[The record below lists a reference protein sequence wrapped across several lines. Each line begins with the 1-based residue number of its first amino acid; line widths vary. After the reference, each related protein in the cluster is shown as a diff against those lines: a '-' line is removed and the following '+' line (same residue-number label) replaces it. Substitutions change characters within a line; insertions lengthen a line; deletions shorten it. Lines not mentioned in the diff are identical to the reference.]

1 MGETAMGKMQRTWVV
16 SAVILAS
23 LAAGRAGGEDLVYTP
38 VNPSFGGNPFNS
50 SHLLSIAQQQ
60 NQFDN
65 RSFTPFTSQQQFV
78 QSLERRIL
86 SRTSQEIT
94 DRIFGENQEESGEFT
109 VGQQQIFFERRGADE
124 VAITLT
130 DLETGATT
138 SLIVPAPAF

>member
-1 MGETAMGKMQRTWVV
+1 MEKMQRTWVL

-109 VGQQQIFFERRGADE
+109 VGQQQIF
-124 VAITLT
+124 
-130 DLETGATT
+130 
-138 SLIVPAPAF
+138 